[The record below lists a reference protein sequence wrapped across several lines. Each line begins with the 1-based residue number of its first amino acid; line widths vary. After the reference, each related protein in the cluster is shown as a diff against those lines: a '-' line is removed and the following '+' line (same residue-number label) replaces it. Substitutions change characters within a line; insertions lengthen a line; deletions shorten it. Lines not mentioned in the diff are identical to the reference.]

1 MVAIWIVFLC
11 LLVLLVVIL
20 TKRQVQ
26 DSKARKASSELILKR
41 SFQPPSGKKT
51 EKMVFQIYILLASW
65 MMRKNAIKSFEKQS
79 FIVIEINKRFHIESL
94 VIANELELVGET
106 SIHVRSV
113 ANWVIQKMNGSQERA
128 DLIDFLIDLVFV
140 DEDMIDREFTALV
153 RLGELIGIQ
162 SVYIEKRVIEH
173 RKRIFGAFTGGERL
187 HTIANAG
194 TRRRM
199 ALAILDL
206 GPGATE
212 EEIKK
217 SYRKLV
223 KKYHPDGNPDL
234 DETEREAY
242 AHRFLEIQDAYEEL
256 GSTNF

>member
-1 MVAIWIVFLC
+1 MS
-11 LLVLLVVIL
+11 LLVLLVIIL
-20 TKRQVQ
+20 AERQIR
-26 DSKARKASSELILKR
+26 DSKERKVSSELILKR

-51 EKMVFQIYILLASW
+51 EKMVFQIYILLAAW
-65 MMRKNAIKSFEKQS
+65 IMRKNALKSFEKQS
-79 FIVIEINKRFHIESL
+79 FIVVEINKKFNIESL

-113 ANWVIQKMNGSQERA
+113 ANWVVQKMNGSQERA

-162 SVYIEKRVIEH
+162 SVYLEKRVIEH
-173 RKRIFGAFTGGERL
+173 RKRIFGASVGNERL

-194 TRRRM
+194 TRRRT

-206 GPGATE
+206 GPGASE

-217 SYRKLV
+217 SYRRLA
-223 KKYHPDGNPDL
+223 KKYHPDGNL
-234 DETEREAY
+234 ELSEAEREEF

-256 GSTNF
+256 VSN